1 MIFHNYKKFF
11 TEKAKNKKKCIYF
24 KKKRLYYRPSKK
36 HPPLL
41 SWRSHIPRENV
52 LYVSRTAVNHPC
64 SGKGGSRQQ
73 KVKRYVAQAVFC
85 SLLRNMGNYPSFDE
99 KMKPV
104 IWPNAAQA
112 AIYPDGTFNMKGF
125 GIMDLKKLAMI
136 TLTVVMGASLFIGC
150 AKPPTEKVDALNA
163 QFTQLQEK
171 GAQVFAMQQ
180 YDLVSAQMT
189 ELQGLMDQKKYKDA
203 AAKADSV
210 TTAMEELTT
219 ALETNGQQMAQAE
232 VASANEEIVKFK
244 AFIDGNKKVLV
255 GDEAKKFTDQ
265 TTAVEGQIAGLQAEL
280 DAKNF
285 LNAYNTAKSVKDQLA
300 AATQE
305 VTASIEAAKTKKGG
319 K

>member
-1 MIFHNYKKFF
+1 
-11 TEKAKNKKKCIYF
+11 
-24 KKKRLYYRPSKK
+24 
-36 HPPLL
+36 
-41 SWRSHIPRENV
+41 
-52 LYVSRTAVNHPC
+52 
-64 SGKGGSRQQ
+64 
-73 KVKRYVAQAVFC
+73 
-85 SLLRNMGNYPSFDE
+85 
-99 KMKPV
+99 
-104 IWPNAAQA
+104 
-112 AIYPDGTFNMKGF
+112 MKGF

-136 TLTVVMGASLFIGC
+136 TLAVILGASLFIGC

-180 YDLVSAQMT
+180 YDQVSAQMT

-244 AFIDGNKKVLV
+244 AFIDGNKKVLA

-300 AATQE
+300 AAAQE
-305 VTASIEAAKTKKGG
+305 VTATIEAAKTKKGG